1 MPFKKCFLEIGPFI
15 NPEQFFVFN
24 IFSATSKD
32 LFIPVS
38 TSGNSPNIIKAIKY
52 AKKIGL
58 KTIGLTGKKG
68 GKMGKLCNTIN
79 IPSIKEGSAR
89 THFDSLNPL
98 QRRAYYRFSNLVA
111 SEQVTNV
118 ISDRHVIMDRYWTST
133 AAFAAMDEGFEHD
146 IEIGQYPDEIRKP
159 DLLILLT
166 VDEENRLTRLHGR
179 GEAETKEES
188 ELAASKIK
196 REKVLET
203 YLKFKPVVIDTSNK
217 SPDEVCQE
225 ALEIIQEA
233 FQ

>member
-1 MPFKKCFLEIGPFI
+1 MGLGEFNGGGFVNKFI
-15 NPEQFFVFN
+15 VIE
-24 IFSATSKD
+24 
-32 LFIPVS
+32 
-38 TSGNSPNIIKAIKY
+38 
-52 AKKIGL
+52 GL
-58 KTIGLTGKKG
+58 DATGKSTLVE
-68 GKMGKLCNTIN
+68 KLSVHLNAAQLSCPPEIN

-146 IEIGQYPDEIRKP
+146 IEIGQYPDEIRRP

-196 REKVLET
+196 REKVLQAYKE
-203 YLKFKPVVIDTSNK
+203 FNPVIIDTSNK
-217 SPDEVCQE
+217 TPDEVCQE